1 MRRVNHDRLE
11 GTDVRESDETRE
23 RITGPAAS
31 EGEGPVSTPTQR
43 LGLVAGLALFVLMR
57 LWPEPAG
64 LSGEGWAVAG
74 VAILMAVWWV
84 TEAVPIPVT
93 AMLPL
98 ALFPLLGVATMAR
111 AAAPYANQAIYLFMG
126 GFFIGKAIEKWS
138 LHRRIALAIIVR
150 IGTSPRRLLF
160 GVMAATALVSMW
172 ISNTATATMMLPIA
186 LAVGHMFRPPDYGST
201 PQKPYNFGV
210 ALMLGVAYAASIGG
224 VGTLIGTP
232 PNVLFAAAAY
242 ELLGVR
248 VSLFQWMMVGVPLTC
263 IMLPLAWLIIL
274 KFYPPEEL
282 SGDAHAAIQAQQK
295 LIGPPSRA
303 ERFVGLVFALTVFAW
318 IMREPKV
325 LGAVSV
331 PGITTF
337 LPGVTDGTIAMLSAL
352 VLFVVPLDWRRGQVA
367 LDWGTAATIPWGRPA
382 VVWWRAVSGGC
393 DGEHRPL
400 GMDRSWCRDTR
411 RGAYDRDARSRFGAL
426 RRSRRGHVEYG
437 DDRDG
442 APRHGWDGRS
452 PGHPPTCS
460 HGHGCDRVLD
470 GVLPTGRHASERDR
484 VRLGIRY
491 DRSDGAGRDLGRCA
505 EHHGRYA
512 GRHVLAPGGLRILKE
527 VSPGLARPHQIRA
540 S

>member
-1 MRRVNHDRLE
+1 MSRVNHERPED
-11 GTDVRESDETRE
+11 TDGREHVQARGL
-23 RITGPAAS
+23 ITA
-31 EGEGPVSTPTQR
+31 PVSTPTQR
-43 LGLVAGLALFVLMR
+43 LSLVAGLALFVLMR
-57 LWPEPAG
+57 LLPEPIG
-64 LSGEGWAVAG
+64 LSGDGWAVAG
-74 VAILMAVWWV
+74 VGTLMAIWWM

-98 ALFPLLGVATMAR
+98 VLFPLLGVATMAR

-150 IGTSPRRLLF
+150 VGTSPKRLLF

-172 ISNTATATMMLPIA
+172 ISNTATAAMMLPIA
-186 LAVGHMFRPPDYGST
+186 LAVGSIFRPTDDGST

-224 VGTLIGTP
+224 VGSLIGTP

-248 VSLFQWMMVGVPLTC
+248 ISLLKWMMVGVPLTC

-282 SGDAHAAIQAQQK
+282 GGDARAAIQEQQK
-295 LIGPPSRA
+295 LLGPPSRA
-303 ERFVGLVFALTVFAW
+303 ECFVGIVFVLTVLAW

-352 VLFVVPLDWRRGQVA
+352 VLFVVPIDWRRGQVA
-367 LDWGTAATIPWGRPA
+367 LDWGAAVTIPWGVLILFGGGLSLADAMGNTDLSEWIGRG
-382 VVWWRAVSGGC
+382 VVVLAGAPTIVMIAAASALFVVL
-393 DGEHRPL
+393 GEVTSNTAMTAMALPVMAGMAAPL
-400 GMDRSWCRDTR
+400 GIPPLVLMGTVAIACSMGFCLPAGTPPN
-411 RGAYDRDARSRFGAL
+411 AIVFGSGYVTIGQMVRA
-426 RRSRRGHVEYG
+426 GIWV
-437 DDRDG
+437 D
-442 APRHGWDGRS
+442 
-452 PGHPPTCS
+452 
-460 HGHGCDRVLD
+460 VLSIT
-470 GVLPTGRHASERDR
+470 VVTLVAMFLLPVVFG
-484 VRLGIRY
+484 
-491 DRSDGAGRDLGRCA
+491 
-505 EHHGRYA
+505 
-512 GRHVLAPGGLRILKE
+512 
-527 VSPGLARPHQIRA
+527 
-540 S
+540 

>member
-1 MRRVNHDRLE
+1 MRRVTNDGPEDTGVQERH
-11 GTDVRESDETRE
+11 ETRE
-23 RITGPAAS
+23 RTTGPAAS
-31 EGEGPVSTPTQR
+31 EDEEPGSTPTQR
-43 LGLVAGLALFVLMR
+43 IGLVAGLALFVLMR

-64 LSGEGWAVAG
+64 LSGEGWAVAAVG
-74 VAILMAVWWV
+74 ILMAVWWV

-172 ISNTATATMMLPIA
+172 ISNTATAAMMLPIA
-186 LAVGHMFRPPDYGST
+186 LAVGHMFRPPDDGST
-201 PQKPYNFGV
+201 LQKPYNFGV

-232 PNVLFAAAAY
+232 PNVLFAAAAE
-242 ELLGVR
+242 ELLGVQI
-248 VSLFQWMMVGVPLTC
+248 SLLQWMMVGVPVTC
-263 IMLPLAWLIIL
+263 IMLPLAWLVIL

-282 SGDAHAAIQAQQK
+282 SGDANAAIQAQQK
-295 LIGPPSRA
+295 VIGSPSRA

-352 VLFVVPLDWRRGQVA
+352 VLFVVPLDWRRGRVA
-367 LDWGTAATIPWGRPA
+367 LDWGTAATIPWGVLLLFGGGLSLADAMGNTDLSEWIGRG
-382 VVWWRAVSGGC
+382 VVILAGAPTIVMLAAASALFVVL
-393 DGEHRPL
+393 GEVTSNTAMTAMALPVMAGMAAPL
-400 GMDRSWCRDTR
+400 GIPPLVLMGTVAIACSMGFCLPAGTPPN
-411 RGAYDRDARSRFGAL
+411 AIVFGSGYVTIGQMVRA
-426 RRSRRGHVEYG
+426 GIWV
-437 DDRDG
+437 D
-442 APRHGWDGRS
+442 
-452 PGHPPTCS
+452 
-460 HGHGCDRVLD
+460 VLSIT
-470 GVLPTGRHASERDR
+470 VVTLVATFLLPVVFG
-484 VRLGIRY
+484 
-491 DRSDGAGRDLGRCA
+491 
-505 EHHGRYA
+505 
-512 GRHVLAPGGLRILKE
+512 
-527 VSPGLARPHQIRA
+527 
-540 S
+540 

>member
-1 MRRVNHDRLE
+1 VNYDRTD

-23 RITGPAAS
+23 RITGPDAP

-43 LGLVAGLALFVLMR
+43 LGLVAGLALFVFMQL
-57 LWPEPAG
+57 LPGPTG

-74 VAILMAVWWV
+74 VATLMALWWL
-84 TEAVPIPVT
+84 TAAVPIPVT

-98 ALFPLLGVATMAR
+98 ALFPLLGVATMAV

-160 GVMAATALVSMW
+160 GVMAATALISMW
-172 ISNTATATMMLPIA
+172 ISNTATAAMMLPIA
-186 LAVGHMFRPPDYGST
+186 LAVGHMFRPTDDGST
-201 PQKPYNFGV
+201 PPKPYNFGV

-263 IMLPLAWLIIL
+263 VMLPMAWLIIL
-274 KFYPPEEL
+274 KFYPPDEL

-303 ERFVGLVFALTVFAW
+303 ERFVGLVFVLTVLAW
-318 IMREPKV
+318 IMRDPKV
-325 LGAVSV
+325 IGAMSV

-352 VLFVVPLDWRRGQVA
+352 VLFVIPFDWRRGQVA
-367 LDWGTAATIPWGRPA
+367 LDWGTAATIPWGVLILFGGGLALADAMGNTDLSEWIGRGVVILAGAPTIVMIAVASALFVVLGEVTSNTAMTAMALPVMAGIAAPLGIPPLVLMGTVAIACSMGFCLPAGTPPNAIVFGSGYITIGQMVRAGIWVDVLSIA
-382 VVWWRAVSGGC
+382 VVTLVATFLLPVV
-393 DGEHRPL
+393 
-400 GMDRSWCRDTR
+400 
-411 RGAYDRDARSRFGAL
+411 FG
-426 RRSRRGHVEYG
+426 S
-437 DDRDG
+437 
-442 APRHGWDGRS
+442 
-452 PGHPPTCS
+452 
-460 HGHGCDRVLD
+460 
-470 GVLPTGRHASERDR
+470 
-484 VRLGIRY
+484 
-491 DRSDGAGRDLGRCA
+491 
-505 EHHGRYA
+505 
-512 GRHVLAPGGLRILKE
+512 
-527 VSPGLARPHQIRA
+527 
-540 S
+540 